1 PKTGFK
7 SPTKAGNLKPQY
19 GHLFCDVNVFFQK
32 ITTFFI
38 NLQKSHNN
46 LAIKAV
52 ALKCRLAYS
61 TSYEQK

>member
-1 PKTGFK
+1 
-7 SPTKAGNLKPQY
+7 LKPQY